1 MVWWC
6 DKHKCHSIDDSCPRC
21 DSEYERHEEE
31 RLALRGIKN
40 PKQFV
45 KRAKAIEKAAM
56 ELRDRMDDIACRYK
70 GSIISALI
78 MNQIAD
84 FDADFDAAT
93 ETKE

>member
-1 MVWWC
+1 MSDIVQRLRSMAC
-6 DKHKCHSIDDSCPRC
+6 RPEVSVKDTDMLGDAA
-21 DSEYERHEEE
+21 RHIE
-31 RLALRGIKN
+31 
-40 PKQFV
+40 
-45 KRAKAIEKAAM
+45 AIEKAAM